1 MENVYL
7 EDNYM
12 TSDALQLYPDAGGG
26 GCGGLSAVIVFRGMG
41 WQLATGYNYSQ
52 GVVPNHASCKGLE
65 WEIEK
70 QVCLL

>member
-26 GCGGLSAVIVFRGMG
+26 G
-41 WQLATGYNYSQ
+41 Y
-52 GVVPNHASCKGLE
+52 VVVYLQS
-65 WEIEK
+65 
-70 QVCLL
+70 

>member
-26 GCGGLSAVIVFRGMG
+26 GLWGGISAVIVFRGMG
-41 WQLATGYNYSQ
+41 
-52 GVVPNHASCKGLE
+52 
-65 WEIEK
+65 
-70 QVCLL
+70 